1 MISLA
6 QLKDIDNLLP
16 ILLDAKKLLKESHS
30 PQWQND
36 YPNKGVL
43 IDDILSN
50 QLFIYKE
57 ENEILGF
64 AVISSA
70 IDHNYDEIYDGTWL
84 TFFSSYL
91 VIHRLAVKS
100 SAHHKHIGKAFLDFA
115 AELAKSKNINSIRVD
130 THHLNLVMQHLLEKE
145 GYIKVGII
153 HLLSEKI
160 DFKRLAY
167 EKIIL

>member
-1 MISLA
+1 MICIA
-6 QLKDIDNLLP
+6 QLKDVDNLLP
-16 ILLDAKKLLKESHS
+16 ILFDAKRLLKESHS

-36 YPNKGVL
+36 YPNKTVL
-43 IDDILSN
+43 IDDILSHH
-50 QLFIYKE
+50 LYIYKE

-64 AVISSA
+64 AAISTNG
-70 IDHNYDEIYDGTWL
+70 DHNYDEIYDGNWL
-84 TFFSSYL
+84 SFFSSYI
-91 VIHRLAVKS
+91 VIHRLAVKKE
-100 SAHHKHIGKAFLDFA
+100 AHHKHIGKAFLDFA
-115 AELAKSKNINSIRVD
+115 EELAKSKNINSIRVD